1 MNCKRCDAHISPFM
15 GEECIKD
22 KLCQNCKAIDKIPKE
37 ALAKNGLMTT
47 DFY

>member
-22 KLCQNCKAIDKIPKE
+22 KLCQNCKAIDSIPKE
-37 ALAKNGLMTT
+37 ALAKNGLMRT